1 MRISML
7 VALLAALVSPGA
19 LRSEEG
25 MWTFD
30 NLPLKQMQATYG
42 FAPDQAWLD
51 HLRLSVVR
59 FPGATGSFI
68 SQDGLVITNHHVG
81 RGWTQRVSDK
91 DHDYVKHGYVA
102 QTRAQE
108 LKVPGLELYTLM
120 TMDNVTDRVNQ
131 AVKPGMPEKEALKAR
146 EQVLETIKDEM
157 QKKSGLRCEEVS
169 LYQGGEWWIYSYRI
183 HRDVRLV
190 MAPETQLGAFGGDPD
205 NFTYPRHGL
214 DMTFFRVY
222 ENDKPYTPPHYLRWA
237 KAGLKAGD
245 LTLVTGHPGGT
256 DRQMTYAQMVF
267 ARDIGLPQ
275 TLETL
280 TSRKAMYQAYGQRSP
295 EHARQVN
302 DRIFGIENGY
312 KALAGELRGLKNSE
326 AMARIEAAEKAFQAK
341 VASDPKLN
349 ASAGASWQKIEK
361 AVQTSRRFSKESRFV
376 GTCGSGLLANALRI
390 LRITDEELKPANLRL
405 PEYSEASLPEA
416 KRRLTVPAPYFPE
429 LELHQFIHGLKE
441 AATGLGAN
449 HPFVK
454 AMLGGKTPEEVAK
467 AAVEGSKLQ
476 DPNLRKQLLEG
487 GKKAV
492 DASQDPMI
500 LLARKLDPMGR
511 KLRKQLEDE
520 VASVTSEH
528 SARIA
533 KARFQ
538 VYGKSVYPDATF
550 TLRLT
555 YGAVE
560 GYPANGTFMQPFT
573 TFAGLY
579 DRAWGQGP
587 EAFNGAWALPQ
598 RWLERRDKLDLS
610 TPLNFVHTV
619 DTIGGNSG
627 SPVVNKA
634 GEFTGILHDGNTEGL
649 SGNYYFEPKVN
660 RSISLD
666 ARAIVESLGKIYDAN
681 DLVKEI
687 KGE

>member
-1 MRISML
+1 MRLPIL
-7 VALLAALVSPGA
+7 AILLTAFVSPAALRA
-19 LRSEEG
+19 EEG

-30 NLPLKQMQATYG
+30 NLPLKQMQAKYG
-42 FAPDQAWLD
+42 FTPDQAWLD

-68 SQDGLVITNHHVG
+68 SKDGLVITNHHVG
-81 RGWTQRVSDK
+81 RGWTQRISDK
-91 DHDYVKHGYVA
+91 DHDYVKNGFVA
-102 QTRAQE
+102 QRRDQE
-108 LKVPGLELYTLM
+108 IKVPGLELYTLM
-120 TMDNVTDRVNQ
+120 ATDNVTERVNR
-131 AVKPGMPEKEALKAR
+131 AVPSSMSEKDALKAR
-146 EQVLETIKDEM
+146 EQILETIKDEM

-169 LYQGGEWWIYSYRI
+169 LYQGGEWWIYSYKI

-222 ENDKPYTPPHYLRWA
+222 ENGKPYSPPHHLAWA
-237 KAGLKAGD
+237 KRGLKAGD

-256 DRQMTYAQMVF
+256 DRQMTYAEMCF
-267 ARDIGLPQ
+267 ARDISLPQ
-275 TLETL
+275 VLQVMAN
-280 TSRKAMYQAYGQRSP
+280 RKAMYLAYGQRSP

-302 DRIFGIENGY
+302 DRIFGIENGF
-312 KALAGELRGLKNSE
+312 KALSGELKGLKNPE
-326 AMARIEAAEKAFQAK
+326 AMARIEAAEQAFRAK
-341 VASDPKLN
+341 VAADPALN
-349 ASAGASWQKIEK
+349 ASTGDSWNRIDQ
-361 AVQTSRRFSKESRFV
+361 ALQVSRKFSKESRYV
-376 GTCGSGLLANALRI
+376 GTCNSALLAHALRL
-390 LRITDEELKPANLRL
+390 LRITDEETKPSQDRL

-416 KRRLTVPAPYFPE
+416 KQRLTVPAPFFPE
-429 LELHQFIHGLKE
+429 LEIHQFTYGLQE
-441 AATGLGAN
+441 AATELGAE

-454 AMLGGKTPEEVAK
+454 AMLEGKTPEAVAK

-476 DPNLRKQLLEG
+476 DPNLRKLLLAG

-492 DASQDPMI
+492 DACQDPM
-500 LLARKLDPMGR
+500 LELARKLDPMSR
-511 KLRKQLEDE
+511 KVRKQLEDE
-520 VASVTSEH
+520 VASVTAEH

-560 GYPANGTFMQPFT
+560 GYPANGTFIQPFT
-573 TFAGLY
+573 TFAGLL
-579 DRAWGQGP
+579 DRAWSQGP

-598 RWLERRDKLDLS
+598 RWLERWKRLDLS

-634 GEFTGILHDGNTEGL
+634 GEFTGILHDGNIEGL
-649 SGNYYFEPKVN
+649 SGNYYFEPTVN

-666 ARAIVESLGKIYDAN
+666 ARAIVESLGKIYEAA

-687 KGE
+687 RGE

>member
-1 MRISML
+1 MRLPIL
-7 VALLAALVSPGA
+7 VLLLAALSSPAA
-19 LRSEEG
+19 LRAEEG

-30 NLPLKQMQATYG
+30 NLPVKQMQARYG
-42 FAPDQAWLD
+42 FKPDQAWLD
-51 HLRLSVVR
+51 HLRLAVVR

-68 SQDGLVITNHHVG
+68 SRDGLVITNHHVG
-81 RGWTQRVSDK
+81 RGWTQRISDK
-91 DHDYVKHGYVA
+91 DHDYVKHGFVA
-102 QTRAQE
+102 QNRGQE
-108 LKVPGLELYTLM
+108 IRVPGLELFTLM
-120 TMDNVTDRVNQ
+120 ATDNVTERVNQ
-131 AVKPGMPEKEALKAR
+131 AVKPGMSDKDALKVR
-146 EQVLETIKDEM
+146 EQILETIKDEM

-222 ENDKPYTPPHYLRWA
+222 ENDKPYTPPHYLKWTRT
-237 KAGLKAGD
+237 GLKAGD

-256 DRQMTYAQMVF
+256 DRQMTCAEMRF
-267 ARDIGLPQ
+267 AREISLPQ
-275 TLETL
+275 ILQSMA
-280 TSRKAMYQAYGQRSP
+280 SRKAMFQAYAQRSP
-295 EHARQVN
+295 EHARQAN
-302 DRIFGIENGY
+302 DRIFGIENGF
-312 KALAGELRGLKNSE
+312 KALSGELRGLQNAE

-341 VASDPKLN
+341 VSADPQLKASTGESWN
-349 ASAGASWQKIEK
+349 RIEGAL
-361 AVQTSRRFSKESRFV
+361 AVSRKYSQENRLV
-376 GTCGSGLLANALRI
+376 GTCGSGLLQNALRL
-390 LRITDEELKPANLRL
+390 LRITDEEIKAAQDRL
-405 PEYSEASLPEA
+405 PEYSEANLPEA
-416 KRRLTVPAPYFPE
+416 RRRLTVPAPFFPE
-429 LELHQFIHGLKE
+429 LEIHQFTYGLKE
-441 AATGLGAN
+441 AVQGLGAD

-454 AMLGGKTPEEVAK
+454 AMLGGRTPEEVAQT
-467 AAVEGSKLQ
+467 AVEGSKLQ
-476 DPNLRKQLLEG
+476 DPALRKQLLEG

-492 DASQDPMI
+492 EACQDPML
-500 LLARKLDPMGR
+500 LLARRLDPLGR
-511 KLRKQLEDE
+511 KLRKQMEDE
-520 VASVTSEH
+520 VLSVTSEH

-533 KARFQ
+533 KARFR

-560 GYPANGTFMQPFT
+560 GYPANGTIMQPFT
-573 TFAGLY
+573 TFAGLL

-587 EAFNGAWALPQ
+587 EASNGAWALPQ
-598 RWLERRDKLDLS
+598 RWLERWKKLDLS

-634 GEFTGILHDGNTEGL
+634 GEFAGILHDGNIEGL
-649 SGNYYFEPKVN
+649 SGNYYFEPSVN

-666 ARAIVESLGKIYDAN
+666 ARAITESLEKIYDAPH
-681 DLVKEI
+681 LVQEI

>member
-1 MRISML
+1 MRIPVL
-7 VALLAALVSPGA
+7 VALLAALPSPGA
-19 LRSEEG
+19 LRAEEG

-30 NLPLKQMQATYG
+30 NLPTKQMKEKFG

-68 SQDGLVITNHHVG
+68 SKDGLVITNHHVG
-81 RGWTQRVSDK
+81 RGWTQRISDK
-91 DHDYVKHGYVA
+91 DHDYVKNGFVA
-102 QTRAQE
+102 QNRDQE
-108 LKVPGLELYTLM
+108 IKVPGLELFTLM
-120 TMDNVTDRVNQ
+120 AMDNVTERVNQ
-131 AVKPGMPEKEALKAR
+131 AVKPGMSEKEALKAR
-146 EQVLETIKDEM
+146 EQILETIKDEM

-222 ENDKPYTPPHYLRWA
+222 ENGKPYTPPHHLNWA
-237 KAGLKAGD
+237 KTGLKAGD

-256 DRQMTYAQMVF
+256 DRQLSYAEMAF
-267 ARDIGLPQ
+267 ARDISLPLTLQ
-275 TLETL
+275 TMAN
-280 TSRKAMYQAYGQRSP
+280 RKAMYLAYAQRSP

-302 DRIFGIENGY
+302 DRIFGIENGF
-312 KALAGELRGLKNSE
+312 KALSGELRGLKNPE
-326 AMARIEAAEKAFQAK
+326 AMARIEAAEKEFRAK
-341 VASDPKLN
+341 VAADSALK
-349 ASAGASWQKIEK
+349 ASTSESWGRIET
-361 AVQTSRRFSKESRFV
+361 AIQTSRRFTKEARLV
-376 GTCGSGLLANALRI
+376 GTCNSGLLGFALRI
-390 LRITDEELKPANLRL
+390 LRITDEETKASQDRL

-416 KRRLTVPAPYFPE
+416 KKRLTVPAPFFPE
-429 LELHQFIHGLKE
+429 LEIHQFTYGLKE
-441 AATGLGAN
+441 VAAELGAD

-476 DPNLRKQLLEG
+476 DPSIRRQLLEG

-492 DASQDPMI
+492 DASQDPML
-500 LLARKLDPMGR
+500 LLARKLDPMSR
-511 KLRKQLEDE
+511 KLRKQMEDE
-520 VASVTSEH
+520 VASVISEH

-533 KARFQ
+533 KARFR

-560 GYPANGTFMQPFT
+560 GYPANGTIMQPFT
-573 TFAGLY
+573 TFAGLF
-579 DRAWGQGP
+579 DRAWSQGP
-587 EAFNGAWALPQ
+587 EACNGAWALPQ
-598 RWLERRDKLDLS
+598 RWLDRWKKLDLS

-634 GEFTGILHDGNTEGL
+634 GEFTGILHDGNIEGL
-649 SGNYYFEPKVN
+649 SGNYYFEPQVN

-666 ARAIVESLGKIYDAN
+666 ARAIVESLGKIYDA
-681 DLVKEI
+681 DYLVKEI

>member
-1 MRISML
+1 MRLPVL
-7 VALLAALVSPGA
+7 VAVLTALTSTAALRA
-19 LRSEEG
+19 EEG

-30 NLPLKQMQATYG
+30 NLPTQQMKAKYG
-42 FAPDQAWLD
+42 FAPDPAWLD

-68 SQDGLVITNHHVG
+68 SKDGLVITNHHVG
-81 RGWTQRVSDK
+81 RGWTQRISDK
-91 DHDYVKHGYVA
+91 DHDYVKNGFVA
-102 QTRAQE
+102 QSREQE
-108 LKVPGLELYTLM
+108 IKVPGLELFTLM
-120 TMDNVTDRVNQ
+120 ATDNVTERVNQ
-131 AVKPGMPEKEALKAR
+131 AVKSGMPEQEALKAR
-146 EQVLETIKDEM
+146 EQVLEAIKDEM

-222 ENDKPYTPPHYLRWA
+222 ENGKPYTPPHHLKWA
-237 KAGLKAGD
+237 KVGLKAGD

-256 DRQMTYAQMVF
+256 DRQLTYAEMIF
-267 ARDIGLPQ
+267 ARDISLPL
-275 TLETL
+275 TLK
-280 TSRKAMYQAYGQRSP
+280 SMANRKAMFQAYGQRSP

-302 DRIFGIENGY
+302 DKIFGIENGF
-312 KALAGELRGLKNSE
+312 KALSGELRGLKNLE
-326 AMARIEAAEKAFQAK
+326 AMARIEAAEKELRAK
-341 VASDPKLN
+341 VAADPKLS
-349 ASAGASWQKIEK
+349 ASTGDSWGRIE
-361 AVQTSRRFSKESRFV
+361 AALQVSRRFSKESRFV
-376 GTCGSGLLANALRI
+376 GTCGSGLLGNALRL
-390 LRITDEELKPANLRL
+390 LRITDEETKPSQDRL
-405 PEYSEASLPEA
+405 PEYSEAGLPEA
-416 KRRLTVPAPYFPE
+416 KKRLTVPAPFFPE
-429 LELHQFIHGLKE
+429 LEIHQFTYGLKE
-441 AATGLGAN
+441 AATELGAD

-454 AMLGGKTPEEVAK
+454 AMLQGQTPEAAAK

-476 DPNLRKQLLEG
+476 DPALRKQLLEG

-492 DASQDPMI
+492 DACQDPML

-511 KLRKQLEDE
+511 KLRKQMEDE
-520 VASVTSEH
+520 VASVTTEH

-538 VYGKSVYPDATF
+538 AYGKSVYPDATF

-560 GYPANGTFMQPFT
+560 GYPANGTIMQPFT
-573 TFAGLY
+573 TFAGLF
-579 DRAWGQGP
+579 DRAWSQGP
-587 EAFNGAWALPQ
+587 EACNGAWALPQ
-598 RWLERRDKLDLS
+598 RWLERWQKLNLS

-634 GEFTGILHDGNTEGL
+634 GEFAGILHDGNIEGL
-649 SGNYYFEPKVN
+649 SGNYYFEPETN

-666 ARAIVESLGKIYDAN
+666 ARAIVESLGKIYDAEY
-681 DLVKEI
+681 LVKEI